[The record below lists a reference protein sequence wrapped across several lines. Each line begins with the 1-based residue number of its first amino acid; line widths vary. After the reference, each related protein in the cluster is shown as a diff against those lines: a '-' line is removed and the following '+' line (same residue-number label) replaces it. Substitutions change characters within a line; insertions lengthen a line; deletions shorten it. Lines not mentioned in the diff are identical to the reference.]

1 MYQSS
6 KGVYVTKDGMFM
18 IVKSDFTKRCTWS
31 WWVKGDFAWI
41 DKDKREY
48 RTKAQAERCV
58 EVAMESIHYEYELW
72 EG

>member
-1 MYQSS
+1 
-6 KGVYVTKDGMFM
+6 M

-58 EVAMESIHYEYELW
+58 EVAMESIHWITPKMRFLDIQMSYFITRD
-72 EG
+72 